1 MKKEYARLQMW
12 LQLFDVDDV
21 ITGSPLGDTV
31 FETGVDAERR
41 WWGE

>member
-12 LQLFDVDDV
+12 LQLFDTDDV
-21 ITGSPLGDTV
+21 ITGSPLSDEV
-31 FETGVDAERR
+31 FEQGVDAERR